1 METSRT
7 YQEGAF
13 RVLVDTDNT
22 KDTKDTIGV
31 RITTSDYGRKKETVH
46 KTKLPTELKT
56 KYKWCYNCLTKNKW
70 SELYCTQ
77 CGKSTFAKMKLR

>member
-31 RITTSDYGRKKETVH
+31 RITTSDYGRKKEDWLTQVP
-46 KTKLPTELKT
+46 KLNEASQILFK
-56 KYKWCYNCLTKNKW
+56 
-70 SELYCTQ
+70 E
-77 CGKSTFAKMKLR
+77 

>member
-46 KTKLPTELKT
+46 KTKLPT
-56 KYKWCYNCLTKNKW
+56 
-70 SELYCTQ
+70 
-77 CGKSTFAKMKLR
+77 